1 MPQTQAPF
9 CPSLPR
15 PPPKAN
21 NCYSCAWIN
30 YLGELHCHSQGIPK
44 LWTYLSSLIPSTFF
58 AFKYFDFCSLR
69 LNIPTTF
76 SSLEKYLLYVSVTP
90 AAGLRC
96 SFPSSWRDNYI
107 VFLMTPLVS
116 GSFSLY
122 CRIYAL
128 TTEIVLHP
136 SACYTR
142 KMITILLGLNLAS
155 KSLTICITHQLWF
168 PPSHKFHN
176 LATKGFP
183 HFFAWWL
190 HAVCPRWQLSSRGP
204 SLTSHTKVVSQSLF
218 VMSSW
223 FNYMHNTHNRIF
235 VFVQ

>member
-1 MPQTQAPF
+1 MIFITSLL
-9 CPSLPR
+9 PSLKSPTLGIKLQVCITNYAVTAGFFLSTQKPTCLKLKHPSVPR
-15 PPPKAN
+15 FLALHRKQTTAIPV
-21 NCYSCAWIN
+21 
-30 YLGELHCHSQGIPK
+30 LELI
-44 LWTYLSSLIPSTFF
+44 TLSFTGNTETTNLFVVTDSFNVF

-155 KSLTICITHQLWF
+155 KSLTICITHQL
-168 PPSHKFHN
+168 
-176 LATKGFP
+176 
-183 HFFAWWL
+183 
-190 HAVCPRWQLSSRGP
+190 
-204 SLTSHTKVVSQSLF
+204 
-218 VMSSW
+218 
-223 FNYMHNTHNRIF
+223 
-235 VFVQ
+235 